1 MSTPTTETEHVQRIP
16 LLEYAGDAAGRLTV
30 KQAALYMSLHPK
42 TVQKMCT
49 ARRIEC
55 RKIGRGWMI
64 DRAVIKAWISS
75 RTQEPINPTGRRWAA

>member
-1 MSTPTTETEHVQRIP
+1 MSTPITEPEHVQRIP

-30 KQAALYMSLHPK
+30 KQAATYMSMHPK

-55 RKIGRGWMI
+55 MKIGRRWMI
-64 DRAVIKAWISS
+64 HRDVIKAWISS
-75 RTQEPINPTGRRWAA
+75 RTQEPINPAGRRWAA